1 MLTAGSSGPEIYI
14 GRTERL
20 QRQNKVW
27 PPRVHALCPPLS
39 SPSPFSSP
47 PSCLSPGMTNLFSL
61 LRMPLAL
68 SSTSF
73 PLSLPHHARTLPF
86 SALSC
91 SVHALTIHYIHALS
105 HIQKNRSQ
113 SRPLPALHSFWYGR
127 GHTSGRQLEF
137 NVPDEGRGT
146 QSCGWGGRQQSLPQ
160 RGGFWASKSSL
171 RDD

>member
-1 MLTAGSSGPEIYI
+1 MLAAQSSGPEIYR

-27 PPRVHALCPPLS
+27 PPRVHAICPPLS

-47 PSCLSPGMTNLFSL
+47 PSCLSPGMMNLFPL

-73 PLSLPHHARTLPF
+73 PLSLPRHARALPF

-91 SVHALTIHYIHALS
+91 SVHALTTHYIRALS
-105 HIQKNRSQ
+105 HTQKNRSQ
-113 SRPLPALHSFWYGR
+113 SRPLPAPQSLWDGR

-146 QSCGWGGRQQSLPQ
+146 LRAAGGAADSKVFPRE
-160 RGGFWASKSSL
+160 GASGL
-171 RDD
+171 QNLH